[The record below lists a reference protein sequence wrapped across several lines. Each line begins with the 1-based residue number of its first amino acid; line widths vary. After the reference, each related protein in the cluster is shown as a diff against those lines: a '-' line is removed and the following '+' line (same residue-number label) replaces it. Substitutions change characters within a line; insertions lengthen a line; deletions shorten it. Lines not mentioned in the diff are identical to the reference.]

1 MTDLYNG
8 KIFNVVLEEVTLPN
22 GVVKNRE
29 IVRHPGAAAMVPLLD
44 DGNVVLI
51 KQYRHAVGQYV
62 WEIPAGTL
70 EPEED
75 PLACARRELV
85 EETGYEAATL
95 NKLTEVWPA
104 PGYTDEQI
112 HIFLATGLTV
122 AEQDLEDD
130 EVLEAQPMPL
140 ETALEMIRTG
150 EIQDG
155 KTIVG
160 LLLTSLRQ

>member
-1 MTDLYNG
+1 MFG
-8 KIFNVVLEEVTLPN
+8 KFLQ
-22 GVVKNRE
+22 
-29 IVRHPGAAAMVPLLD
+29 D
-44 DGNVVLI
+44 
-51 KQYRHAVGQYV
+51 
-62 WEIPAGTL
+62 
-70 EPEED
+70 
-75 PLACARRELV
+75 RRELV
-85 EETGYEAATL
+85 EETGYEAASFH
-95 NKLTEVWPA
+95 KLTEIWPA
-104 PGYTDEQI
+104 PGYTDEHI
-112 HIFLATGLTV
+112 NIFLATGLTT